1 MKEIIK
7 LSTIRLAA
15 ETLVTLV
22 FIALVYHIISAHN
35 NCRTH
40 KQITKMIESNIGGN
54 YFNVDSVKELI
65 VKEGNLS
72 AYNLWAYN
80 VFIHVKRCDHMDLL
94 PYSIYMANKYHYADI
109 YYDVYRCLD
118 SFQTFSE
125 FDSLDSETKELAIM
139 YLKKSSERRY
149 GVAKLQ
155 LQRLKIE

>member
-1 MKEIIK
+1 MRDALDAIVVLAIIIGLCFCFHIHNENK
-7 LSTIRLAA
+7 RKKQ
-15 ETLVTLV
+15 
-22 FIALVYHIISAHN
+22 VYEKIEN
-35 NCRTH
+35 N
-40 KQITKMIESNIGGN
+40 ITEV
-54 YFNVDSVKELI
+54 YFNEDSLKELI
-65 VKEGNLS
+65 VSEGNLS
-72 AYNLWAYN
+72 AYLMLRSKAN
-80 VFIHVKRCDHMDLL
+80 VHQKRCDFMDLL

-118 SFQTFSE
+118 FFQTFSE